1 MRIVT
6 LGSGHFHSPIY
17 TGNVEKLGHQ
27 LVGLH
32 EDDPEIAVKK
42 AARLNREV
50 ETDPVRLLDEAK
62 PDFAIV
68 MGSPRRMPELLKL
81 VIDRDI
87 PFLIE
92 KPAAS
97 AASTIKPLVD
107 LVAKKNLFGAVA
119 FCFRWHPAVRLVHD
133 WIKQDRLGRLG
144 WLKLEYFAGPVSRYP
159 AMHSPWMLHRSET
172 GGGCILNVG
181 IHALD
186 TLHYWGLQ
194 PVFEH
199 GVLAQPWS
207 QADYEDFS
215 ALWLR
220 CGQAV
225 AAVECGYSQ
234 PSAGRGFSFELM
246 TEQGIVRLNKSKL
259 TFIAADKTVEEFP
272 FPPSDNDYRVE
283 MLTDLFARC
292 ERKESSPAPLDT
304 AWTSLQLI
312 DSLYK
317 ETKPKT

>member
-1 MRIVT
+1 M
-6 LGSGHFHSPIY
+6 L
-17 TGNVEKLGHQ
+17 
-27 LVGLH
+27 
-32 EDDPEIAVKK
+32 
-42 AARLNREV
+42 
-50 ETDPVRLLDEAK
+50 TDPVKLLDETH

-68 MGSPRRMPELLKL
+68 MGPPRRMPELLKL
-81 VIDRDI
+81 VIDRNI

-92 KPAAS
+92 KPS
-97 AASTIKPLVD
+97 AQTATDIEPLVA
-107 LVAKKNLFGAVA
+107 LASGKNLFGSVA
-119 FCFRWHPAVRLVHD
+119 FCFRWHPAVQLVND
-133 WIKQDRLGRLG
+133 WVRHDRLGRLG
-144 WLKLEYFAGPVSRYP
+144 WLKLEYFPGPLDRYP

-199 GVLAQPWS
+199 GILAQPWF

-225 AAVECGYSQ
+225 AAVECGYCH

-246 TEQGIVRLNKSKL
+246 TENGIIRLHKSNL
-259 TFIAADKTVEEFP
+259 TFVHADKTVEEFP
-272 FPPSDNDYRVE
+272 FPASDNDYRTE
-283 MLTDLFARC
+283 MLVDLLGRC
-292 ERKESSPAPLDT
+292 ERGEPSPVPLDT
-304 AWTSLQLI
+304 ALQSLKLI
-312 DSLYK
+312 DALYA
-317 ETKPKT
+317 ENASRHR